1 MVIHQYFKTGGN
13 LQKNESEGDEIE
25 NASYRQQ
32 ATLSV
37 DVRYFQQYYVN
48 CGIIFMNC
56 IHFSFLHSKAPL
68 NTRCS
73 TWHLALDGAGVSY
86 AEGMKKKFMGYI
98 KKTKVVFGKEFKWG
112 YGDM

>member
-1 MVIHQYFKTGGN
+1 MFTSTSKWGGTYK
-13 LQKNESEGDEIE
+13 KNESEGDEIE

-68 NTRCS
+68 NTRFS